1 MQRQAKLSL
10 DKRILQ
16 NLSRRTALPWMKDAV
31 LDWAVI
37 LGALGVV
44 HLFSNPVTW
53 LLALLIIGN
62 RQHALAILGHDGT
75 HFTLSRNRRLNDHLT
90 NLIAFWPIGL
100 TVSGYRTLHFKHHR
114 HAGTEDDPELG
125 HKRSRSPQWD
135 LPAKPSRIL
144 KYALLDIVGGSLP
157 DYLII
162 LKYSKPDKRSEYL
175 PLLCFHAVAI
185 TLLAVSELW
194 WAGLL
199 WYAGLVTTFM
209 MSFRLR
215 LWLEH
220 QGTPDTH
227 RLYLNFWQALLLA
240 PHNSWMHWEHHAWP
254 SIPYHRLAE
263 VRRHDTEKPVWTLG
277 ELLQWF
283 KHAEHMSSGQVVAL
297 KHAAVRD
304 RQNITGENRER
315 QPRFFGHSCIAIK
328 KHLLVA
334 LRLSPRRYSGR
345 LGPGRSDSG
354 LSCGNN

>member
-1 MQRQAKLSL
+1 MQHRASSLL
-10 DKRILQ
+10 DKEILPD
-16 NLSRRTALPWMKDAV
+16 LSRRTALPWLKDAA

-44 HLFSNPVTW
+44 HAFSNPVTW

-75 HFTLSRNRRLNDHLT
+75 HFTLSHNRRLNDWVT
-90 NLIAFWPIGL
+90 NLVAFWPIGL
-100 TVSGYRTLHFKHHR
+100 TVSGYRTLHFKHHK
-114 HAGTEDDPELG
+114 HTGTQDDPELG

-144 KYALLDIVGGSLP
+144 KYAAFDIAGGSFP

-162 LKYSKPDKRSEYL
+162 LRYSKPDKPSEYL
-175 PLLCFHAVAI
+175 PLLCFHAITI
-185 TLLAVSELW
+185 TLLAVSGLW

-220 QGTPDTH
+220 QGTPETH
-227 RLYLNFWQALLLA
+227 RLHLNFWQAPLLA

-254 SIPYHRLAE
+254 TIPYHRLALA
-263 VRRHDTEKPVWTLG
+263 RRRLRGPAILTLRD
-277 ELLQWF
+277 LVTAF
-283 KHAEHMSSGQVVAL
+283 AHADAIPSGA
-297 KHAAVRD
+297 
-304 RQNITGENRER
+304 
-315 QPRFFGHSCIAIK
+315 
-328 KHLLVA
+328 A
-334 LRLSPRRYSGR
+334 LRVPAETVTSLPVERETARAA
-345 LGPGRSDSG
+345 
-354 LSCGNN
+354 